1 MMDFVLEAWVSS
13 IIEGKK
19 LQWMMG
25 KGEPWQP
32 GEKLKLLF
40 AGYNGTRNTG
50 SDVRVEEMLRQI
62 RRILGPENVDLSMMT
77 FNFDRSRGY
86 FEGTSQVRLP
96 DIFPPFLASEVPK
109 HHGVVACEGSMFKSK
124 FANAL
129 ATMMIGSLGIAAAEN
144 KLSIGYGAEAG
155 HMDPLVAKMC
165 GRYCRNSL
173 VITRNDESRKIL
185 RELGV
190 PTELG
195 TDTAWTFEPLGAEY
209 GQKALHDVGW
219 DGKTPVLVVCPINPF
234 EWPVKASVAK
244 AALHSLAGAYKDS
257 HYRGPYFHNAG
268 PEANRANEHY
278 LSSIAKAVAAFRQKR
293 SVFVIMAATERMDA
307 RACGRISEKL
317 GGVPV
322 LTSDDYNMYQ
332 MVSILRACRMMVSS
346 RYHGIVTSMPALVAS
361 AGITMDER
369 IRNLMNERG
378 HQELLM
384 NVDDP
389 DLEARTLAA
398 IEILDRDG
406 ERIADGIA
414 RSVVR
419 NLKLMARMGVYF
431 EEEVQRRY
439 PEFPNAARRMELG
452 GLPAADERGVEGIGG
467 GVRVG
472 LVFELGIPDRPDSHV
487 IPGTDSCQPGEERGQ
502 RCSSGTSRRAG
513 GPADR
518 AAVAGSGAGGA
529 GLSAATAAE
538 KGRPLR
544 VAGA

>member
-19 LQWMMG
+19 VQWMMG
-25 KGEPWQP
+25 KREPWQP

-86 FEGTSQVRLP
+86 FDGTAQVRLP
-96 DIFPPFLASEVPK
+96 DIFPPFLAKEVPK

-144 KLSIGYGAEAG
+144 KLSVGYGAEAG

-165 GRYCRNSL
+165 GRYCKNSL

-209 GQKALHDVGW
+209 GQKALRDVGW

-244 AALHSLAGAYKDS
+244 AAIRGLTGAYKES

-268 PEANRANEHY
+268 PAADRAYEHY
-278 LSSIAKAVAAFRQKR
+278 LSSIAKAVAAFRHKKN
-293 SVFVIMAATERMDA
+293 VFVIMAATERMDA
-307 RACGRISEKL
+307 RACRRISEKL

-332 MVSILRACRMMVSS
+332 LVSILRACRMMVSS
-346 RYHGIVTSMPALVAS
+346 RYHGIVTSMPALVPS

-378 HQELLM
+378 HPELLM
-384 NVDDP
+384 NVDDV
-389 DLEARTLAA
+389 DLEERTLASL
-398 IEILDRDG
+398 EILERDG
-406 ERIADGIA
+406 EQIADGIA
-414 RSVVR
+414 RTVVR

-439 PEFPNAARRMELG
+439 PEFPTRRGEWSWEDYLPPMSDGLKQLVAAY
-452 GLPAADERGVEGIGG
+452 
-467 GVRVG
+467 
-472 LVFELGIPDRPDSHV
+472 S
-487 IPGTDSCQPGEERGQ
+487 
-502 RCSSGTSRRAG
+502 
-513 GPADR
+513 
-518 AAVAGSGAGGA
+518 
-529 GLSAATAAE
+529 
-538 KGRPLR
+538 
-544 VAGA
+544 

>member
-19 LQWMMG
+19 IQWMMG

-32 GEKLKLLF
+32 GERLKLLF

-62 RRILGPENVDLSMMT
+62 RRILGPENVALSMMT

-96 DIFPPFLASEVPK
+96 DIFPPFLANEVPK

-144 KLSIGYGAEAG
+144 KLSVGYGAEAG
-155 HMDPLVAKMC
+155 QMDPLVAKMC
-165 GRYCRNSL
+165 ARYCKNSL
-173 VITRNDESRKIL
+173 VITRNNESRKIL

-234 EWPVKASVAK
+234 EWPVKASAAK
-244 AALHSLAGAYKDS
+244 AALHSLTGAYKES

-268 PEANRANEHY
+268 PDADRAYEHY
-278 LSSIAKAVAAFRQKR
+278 LSSIAKAVAAFRQKKN
-293 SVFVIMAATERMDA
+293 VFVIMAATERMDA
-307 RACGRISEKL
+307 RACRRISEKL

-332 MVSILRACRMMVSS
+332 LVSILRACRMMVSS
-346 RYHGIVTSMPALVAS
+346 RYHGIVTSMPALVPS

-369 IRNLMNERG
+369 IRNLMNDRG
-378 HQELLM
+378 HPELLM
-384 NVDDP
+384 NVDDH
-389 DLEARTLAA
+389 DLEERTLSAL
-398 IEILDRDG
+398 EILHRDG

-414 RSVVR
+414 RTVVR

-439 PEFPNAARRMELG
+439 PEFPTRRGEWSWEDYLPPMSE
-452 GLPAADERGVEGIGG
+452 GLR
-467 GVRVG
+467 G
-472 LVFELGIPDRPDSHV
+472 LV
-487 IPGTDSCQPGEERGQ
+487 
-502 RCSSGTSRRAG
+502 
-513 GPADR
+513 
-518 AAVAGSGAGGA
+518 AAYG
-529 GLSAATAAE
+529 
-538 KGRPLR
+538 
-544 VAGA
+544 

>member
-1 MMDFVLEAWVSS
+1 MMDLMLEAWVSG
-13 IIEGKK
+13 IIETKK
-19 LQWMMG
+19 VQWMMG
-25 KGEPWQP
+25 KREPWQP

-96 DIFPPFLASEVPK
+96 DIFPPFLANEVPK

-144 KLSIGYGAEAG
+144 KLSVGYGAEAG

-165 GRYCRNSL
+165 GRYCKNSL
-173 VITRNDESRKIL
+173 VITRNNESRKIL

-195 TDTAWTFEPLGAEY
+195 TDTAWTFEPMGAEY
-209 GQKALHDVGW
+209 GQKALRDVGW

-244 AALHSLAGAYKDS
+244 AALRTLTGAYKES

-268 PEANRANEHY
+268 PAADRAYEHY
-278 LSSIAKAVAAFRQKR
+278 LSSIAKAVAAFRQQR
-293 SVFVIMAATERMDA
+293 NVFVILAATERMDA
-307 RACGRISEKL
+307 RACRRISEKL

-332 MVSILRACRMMVSS
+332 LVSILRACRMMVSS
-346 RYHGIVTSMPALVAS
+346 RYHGIVTSMPALVPS

-378 HQELLM
+378 HPELLM

-389 DLEARTLAA
+389 DLEERTLAA

-414 RSVVR
+414 RTVVR

-439 PEFPNAARRMELG
+439 PDFPTRRGEWSWEDYLPPMSEELKQLVAAY
-452 GLPAADERGVEGIGG
+452 
-467 GVRVG
+467 
-472 LVFELGIPDRPDSHV
+472 S
-487 IPGTDSCQPGEERGQ
+487 
-502 RCSSGTSRRAG
+502 
-513 GPADR
+513 
-518 AAVAGSGAGGA
+518 
-529 GLSAATAAE
+529 
-538 KGRPLR
+538 
-544 VAGA
+544 

>member
-1 MMDFVLEAWVSS
+1 MMDLVLEAWVSS

-19 LQWMMG
+19 IQWMLG
-25 KGEPWQP
+25 KREPWQP

-96 DIFPPFLASEVPK
+96 DIFPPFLANEVPK

-129 ATMMIGSLGIAAAEN
+129 TTMMIGSLGIAAAEN

-165 GRYCRNSL
+165 ERYCRNSL

-185 RELGV
+185 REMGV

-209 GQKALHDVGW
+209 GQKALRDVGW
-219 DGKTPVLVVCPINPF
+219 DGKTPVLVLCPINPF
-234 EWPVKASVAK
+234 EWPVKASVGK
-244 AALHSLAGAYKDS
+244 AALHSLAGAYKES
-257 HYRGPYFHNAG
+257 HYRGPYFHHAG
-268 PEANRANEHY
+268 PEAERAYEHY

-293 SVFVIMAATERMDA
+293 NVFVIMAATERMDA
-307 RACGRISEKL
+307 RPCRRISEKL

-322 LTSDDYNMYQ
+322 LTSDDHNMYQ
-332 MVSILRACRMMVSS
+332 LVSILRACRLMVSS

-378 HQELLM
+378 HPELLM

-398 IEILDRDG
+398 LEILDRNG

-439 PEFPNAARRMELG
+439 PEFPTRRGEWSWDDYLPVMSDGLNQLVAAYG
-452 GLPAADERGVEGIGG
+452 
-467 GVRVG
+467 
-472 LVFELGIPDRPDSHV
+472 
-487 IPGTDSCQPGEERGQ
+487 
-502 RCSSGTSRRAG
+502 
-513 GPADR
+513 
-518 AAVAGSGAGGA
+518 
-529 GLSAATAAE
+529 
-538 KGRPLR
+538 
-544 VAGA
+544 

>member
-13 IIEGKK
+13 IIEQKK
-19 LQWMMG
+19 VQWVLG
-25 KGEPWQP
+25 RRQPWQP
-32 GEKLKLLF
+32 GQKLKLLF

-62 RRILGPENVDLSMMT
+62 RRILGPDNVELSMMT

-96 DIFPPFLASEVPK
+96 DIFPPFLANEVPK

-185 RELGV
+185 RDLGV

-195 TDTAWTFEPLGAEY
+195 TDTAWTFEPQGPEY
-209 GQKALHDVGW
+209 GQKALRDVGW

-234 EWPVKASVAK
+234 EWPVKASIGKLAV
-244 AALHSLAGAYKDS
+244 HSLTGVYKES

-268 PEANRANEHY
+268 PEADRAYEYY
-278 LSSIAKAVAAFRQKR
+278 LTSIANAVAAFRQKKN
-293 SVFVIMAATERMDA
+293 VFVIMVATERMDA
-307 RACGRISEKL
+307 RPCRKISEKL

-322 LTSDDYNMYQ
+322 LTSDEHNMYQ
-332 MVSILRACRMMVSS
+332 LVSILRACRLMVSS
-346 RYHGIVTSMPALVAS
+346 RYHGIVTSMPALVPS

-378 HQELLM
+378 HKELLM
-384 NVDDP
+384 HVTDA
-389 DLEARTLAA
+389 DLEERTLAA
-398 IEILDRDG
+398 LEILEREG

-419 NLKLMARMGVYF
+419 NLRLMARMGVYF

-439 PEFPNAARRMELG
+439 PEFPTRRGEWSWEDYLPSMSEGLKQLVAAYG
-452 GLPAADERGVEGIGG
+452 
-467 GVRVG
+467 
-472 LVFELGIPDRPDSHV
+472 
-487 IPGTDSCQPGEERGQ
+487 
-502 RCSSGTSRRAG
+502 
-513 GPADR
+513 
-518 AAVAGSGAGGA
+518 
-529 GLSAATAAE
+529 
-538 KGRPLR
+538 
-544 VAGA
+544 

>member
-13 IIEGKK
+13 IIEQKK
-19 LQWMMG
+19 FAWVMG
-25 KGEPWQP
+25 RRQPWKR

-62 RRILGPENVDLSMMT
+62 RRILGPENVDFSMMT

-96 DIFPPFLASEVPK
+96 DIFPPFLANEVPK

-155 HMDPLVAKMC
+155 QMDPLVAKMC

-173 VITRNDESRKIL
+173 VITRNEESRKIL

-195 TDTAWTFEPLGAEY
+195 TDTAWTFEPLSAEY
-209 GQKALHDVGW
+209 GQKALREVGW
-219 DGKTPVLVVCPINPF
+219 DGTTPVLAVCPINPF
-234 EWPVKASVAK
+234 EWPVKASIGK
-244 AALHSLAGAYKDS
+244 LAARKLAGAYRES
-257 HYRGPYFHNAG
+257 HYRGPYFHNSG
-268 PEANRANEHY
+268 SEADRAYEHY
-278 LSSIAKAVAAFRQKR
+278 LTSIANAVAAFRQKK
-293 SVFVIMAATERMDA
+293 SVFVIMVATERLDA
-307 RACGRISEKL
+307 RPCKRISEKL
-317 GGVPV
+317 GGVPI
-322 LTSDDYNMYQ
+322 LTSEDYNMYEL
-332 MVSILRACRMMVSS
+332 VSILRACRLMVSS
-346 RYHGIVTSMPALVAS
+346 RYHGIVTSMPALVPS

-378 HQELLM
+378 HTELLM

-389 DLEARTLAA
+389 DLEARTLGAL
-398 IEILDRDG
+398 EILERDG
-406 ERIADGIA
+406 EKIADGIA
-414 RSVVR
+414 RTVVR

-439 PEFPNAARRMELG
+439 PEFPTRRGEWSWEDYLPTMSEGLRELAKAHG
-452 GLPAADERGVEGIGG
+452 
-467 GVRVG
+467 
-472 LVFELGIPDRPDSHV
+472 
-487 IPGTDSCQPGEERGQ
+487 
-502 RCSSGTSRRAG
+502 
-513 GPADR
+513 
-518 AAVAGSGAGGA
+518 
-529 GLSAATAAE
+529 
-538 KGRPLR
+538 
-544 VAGA
+544 